1 MSNTEI
7 SDWIGR
13 EQSVTDTID
22 LNRAQAMNA
31 TLNIPV
37 NLIQSGTA
45 LPHLWHWLYFWEL
58 TQHQGLANDGHARRG
73 GFLPPIQLPRRMWA
87 GGQLEFL
94 HPLEIGAMAERRSRI
109 ENIES
114 KEGKSGK
121 LSFVTV
127 AHEIFSGGKCCIREI
142 QSIVYREAAKPS
154 DLSGSSTRQSNSAS
168 VSPPLH
174 PDFSKEIKPDPLLL
188 FRYSALTFNAHRI
201 HYDRGYVTEDEGY
214 PGLLVHGPLL
224 ATLLVQVAEEQFP
237 EKIIRSFNFR
247 AVGPTFDLEPFS
259 VNGRFTDSD
268 ESIELWIANKD
279 GEICMKA
286 TADVGN

>member
-1 MSNTEI
+1 MSNIEN
-7 SDWIGR
+7 SEWIGQKQR
-13 EQSVTDTID
+13 VEDIID

-31 TLNIPV
+31 TLNV
-37 NLIQSGTA
+37 SADTIQHGTA

-58 TQHQGLANDGHARRG
+58 MQHEGLSNDGHAKRG

-94 HPLEIGAMAERRSRI
+94 HPLNIGANAERQSKI
-109 ENIES
+109 ENIEN

-127 AHEIFSGGKCCIREI
+127 AHEIVSEGKCCIREK
-142 QSIVYREAAKPS
+142 QTIVYREAAKPS
-154 DLSGSSTRQSNSAS
+154 ETSSGRQKQIT
-168 VSPPLH
+168 PP
-174 PDFSKEIKPDPLLL
+174 PTAPIADFSREIKPDPLLL

-224 ATLLVQVAEEQFP
+224 ATLLIQLAGEQFP
-237 EKIIRSFNFR
+237 ERRIVGFNFR
-247 AVGPTFDLEPFS
+247 AVGPTFDFEPFS
-259 VNGRFTDSD
+259 INGKAPTEDGL
-268 ESIELWIANKD
+268 IELWIANKA

-286 TADVGN
+286 TANTRA

>member
-1 MSNTEI
+1 MSKPEI

-13 EQSVTDTID
+13 EQVVTDTID
-22 LNRAQAMNA
+22 LNRAQAMSA
-31 TLNIPV
+31 TLNSPA
-37 NLIQSGTA
+37 NSLQSGTA

-58 TQHQGLANDGHARRG
+58 TQHDGLANDGHAKRG
-73 GFLPPIQLPRRMWA
+73 GFLPPIELPRRMWA

-94 HPLEIGAMAERRSRI
+94 HPLQIGAKAERRSLI

-121 LSFVTV
+121 LCFVTV
-127 AHEIFSGGKCCIREI
+127 AHEIVSDGTCCIREK

-154 DLSGSSTRQSNSAS
+154 EAGNASKQAAPSTPSMDA
-168 VSPPLH
+168 
-174 PDFSKEIKPDPLLL
+174 DFSREIEPDPLLL

-201 HYDRGYVTEDEGY
+201 HYDRGYVTDDEGY

-224 ATLLVQVAEEQFP
+224 ATLLVQLAGDQFP
-237 EKIIRSFNFR
+237 GKNIKSFNFR

-259 VNGRFTDSD
+259 VNGKNSNSD
-268 ESIELWIANKD
+268 GSIELWITNNS
-279 GEICMKA
+279 GVTCMKA
-286 TADVGN
+286 TAETDG